1 VVLVVGGWVVV
12 VVLVL
17 VVVVV
22 VVVVVALVVVV
33 VVGIIVVVLA
43 GTVVVVLVGATVV
56 VLVDVL
62 VEVLVVVGA
71 IDVDVLVEVD
81 ATDVDVLVE
90 VGTTD
95 VDVDVDEVLVDVGG
109 VSVTVT
115 GAVSVADTTVK
126 LAEVP
131 PAVLV
136 YVPGDAFAVTLK
148 CRLSVP
154 GVCPVAAGTLKGP
167 FHVSVE
173 AAIAGSVVVAPVLEP
188 GTYANPPGKVSAIVV
203 RDTLELFGL
212 EIVIVYPSCPPC
224 ATVDAS
230 AVFAVVNGRLPAG
243 EKVVR
248 WERVTDP
255 LAGTEIAQLN
265 PAPLSSF
272 VAQSQVSGNAL
283 PDDIASH
290 TSE

>member
-71 IDVDVLVEVD
+71 I
-81 ATDVDVLVE
+81 E